1 MHACIISHFSC
12 VWLCATLWTAA
23 HQAPLSTG
31 FSRQEYWSGLLL
43 SLSKLQEL
51 VMDREAWWAVVHGVA
66 KSRIRL
72 SDWTELIAIIGI
84 IIHVEYKCKH
94 PYPYIR
100 LHILPNTLIY
110 ITIAKISKT
119 LFSKGRLQHY
129 VLRYYNLA
137 WFFFHYKF
145 DSLISPCNYVYMKN
159 WKGGIV
165 SICSFRPVW
174 LNGL

>member
-1 MHACIISHFSC
+1 MDSGAWWAAVHRVAQSQTQLKWLIMHACVGEANGNSLQYSC
-12 VWLCATLWTAA
+12 LEN
-23 HQAPLSTG
+23 P
-31 FSRQEYWSGLLL
+31 R
-43 SLSKLQEL
+43 
-51 VMDREAWWAVVHGVA
+51 DRGAWWAAVYGVA
-66 KSRIRL
+66 QSRTRL